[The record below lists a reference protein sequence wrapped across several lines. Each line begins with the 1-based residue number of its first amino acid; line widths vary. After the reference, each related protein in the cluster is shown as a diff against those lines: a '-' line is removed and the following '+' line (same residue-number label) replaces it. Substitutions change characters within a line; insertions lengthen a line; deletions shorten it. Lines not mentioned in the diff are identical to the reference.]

1 MEEIQLLVQVS
12 IMYYDQGYTQQQIAA
27 KLNITRQTV
36 SRLLREARM
45 KGIVD
50 IRIHNPIEEV
60 KVLSDKLKQ
69 IYGVRNAIVI
79 PSGFEDEELT
89 RAIIAQ
95 RAAKYIE
102 ELLEKGYKNIAISW
116 GKTIYHTI
124 SYIESNPMS
133 VDNSDVNIYP
143 LIGASNHTAPQYMI
157 NEMVRE
163 MAKKFNATPLY
174 AYIPADPVSK
184 EDVTLF
190 KRTSAYKNMK
200 QLWENADAA
209 IVGIGIGNSNGK
221 QVIYNHPGERT
232 QTSQSII
239 GDICTHYFDIEGNF
253 EPRIHGELLCAS
265 VEDLK
270 KIKSVVAIAGGI
282 NKVKAIHGALKTNVV
297 TDIITDEVTCNSVLK
312 FAKKNQ

>member
-102 ELLEKGYKNIAISW
+102 ELLEKGYTQ
-116 GKTIYHTI
+116 G
-124 SYIESNPMS
+124 P
-133 VDNSDVNIYP
+133 
-143 LIGASNHTAPQYMI
+143 
-157 NEMVRE
+157 RE
-163 MAKKFNATPLY
+163 
-174 AYIPADPVSK
+174 
-184 EDVTLF
+184 
-190 KRTSAYKNMK
+190 
-200 QLWENADAA
+200 
-209 IVGIGIGNSNGK
+209 
-221 QVIYNHPGERT
+221 
-232 QTSQSII
+232 
-239 GDICTHYFDIEGNF
+239 
-253 EPRIHGELLCAS
+253 LC
-265 VEDLK
+265 
-270 KIKSVVAIAGGI
+270 
-282 NKVKAIHGALKTNVV
+282 
-297 TDIITDEVTCNSVLK
+297 
-312 FAKKNQ
+312 